1 MASVKSKL
9 RLLRSRPLCIIC
21 AKPEEVQVFARNLQ
35 IQNDHISSAD
45 IPELGDGYDFFLG
58 TFRIISK
65 KKDVEARNLE
75 YYLTSPVRQ
84 GIQTFAIQA
93 GTLFHILRPRFAVH
107 AGVCAG
113 YERCV
118 MQ

>member
-1 MASVKSKL
+1 MKSKL
-9 RLLRSRPLCIIC
+9 RLLRTRPLCIIC

-35 IQNDHISSAD
+35 IQNEHISSTD

-58 TFRIISK
+58 TFKIVSK
-65 KKDVEARNLE
+65 KRDEEARNLE
-75 YYLTSPVRQ
+75 YYLTSPDRQ
-84 GIQTFAIQA
+84 GIETFAIQG
-93 GTLFHILRPRFAVH
+93 GTLFHILRPQFVVH

-113 YERCV
+113 YERCG